1 MLRLL
6 SYSPVGY
13 NVPIEDAA
21 IAGAAV
27 VGEERVRQ

>member
-13 NVPIEDAA
+13 NESTEAAA
-21 IAGAAV
+21 IAGTVV
-27 VGEERVRQ
+27 VGEERVMQ